1 MAPEVPGGCLAGLAG
16 CGQARLTYVNT
27 RLVRRVW
34 APQRPELGSRP
45 GEVPGSGGTRG
56 GHGYGPRATGVEA
69 FGTEIAE
76 EPREGL
82 SQLSGPRPGGPCP
95 LGPFLSRFTSCW
107 WPHFTLTGLRRG
119 GSRLRTTVTRIR
131 LEEGFCNIVF
141 TVWICIL

>member
-16 CGQARLTYVNT
+16 CGQARLTYANT

-82 SQLSGPRPGGPCP
+82 SQLSGPRPGGALPSGTP
-95 LGPFLSRFTSCW
+95 SC
-107 WPHFTLTGLRRG
+107 LASLAAG
-119 GSRLRTTVTRIR
+119 GRISHSQAFVGVVPV
-131 LEEGFCNIVF
+131 LEL
-141 TVWICIL
+141 W